1 MTSGGWLTRLAE
13 AHAGLP
19 DEATAARVLAAGG
32 AGTDHVLRAL
42 DATRADLGT
51 LGRERMPVA
60 LAGSLAAALDAAD
73 AETERTERGG
83 PPPGP
88 PVGGRR
94 RRRRR
99 GPLLTAAAAVL
110 VGVVLTG
117 PGPGPTDL
125 AGASGR
131 VLAERTRAVGRLA
144 DPAALASCLLQAGVA
159 SPTGALLAGRPLR
172 LNGLDGLLL
181 VLSTGKKG
189 VVRAVVVTPDCGRL
203 LADQTVGG

>member
-73 AETERTERGG
+73 AETERTDRGG
-83 PPPGP
+83 PPPAPPGRGP
-88 PVGGRR
+88 

-159 SPTGALLAGRPLR
+159 PPTGALLAGRPLR
-172 LNGLDGLLL
+172 LNGLDGLLI

-203 LADQTVGG
+203 LADQTVGE